1 MSRAGFFALCA
12 AFVVVAAA
20 AAVENA
26 SNSSSTQ
33 GYMAAMGKMHQGMQT
48 SYSGDADIDFAR
60 GMIPHH
66 QGAVEMAKAEL
77 TMAKIPRCGN
87 GRRTLSPP
95 GEGDRDNAG
104 MAQLP
109 CKVTGRGPALPSSSL
124 PSRL

>member
-20 AAVENA
+20 AAAENA
-26 SNSSSTQ
+26 SNSPSTQ
-33 GYMAAMGKMHQGMQT
+33 GYMAAMGKMHQGMQM

-66 QGAVEMAKAEL
+66 QGAVEMAKVEL

-87 GRRTLSPP
+87 GGRTLSPP
-95 GEGDRDNAG
+95 R
-104 MAQLP
+104 
-109 CKVTGRGPALPSSSL
+109 RRR
-124 PSRL
+124 SR